1 MQQDLKVLFFSP
13 IYPTGGIATCTL
25 NIIDYVRKNQ
35 IMNFVFCDGSIY
47 HKKAGQSST
56 IRRVYSGILDTY
68 RLIMTYIQAIKK
80 YKPEIIH
87 INTSASW
94 ALYKDWLYLKIAKF
108 FRCQVVFQY
117 HFGRIPE
124 LRKKQ
129 NWEWSLLLN
138 NIKQSK
144 HAIVIDPLSK
154 EVLDKSGLK
163 NKVSYIP
170 NPCSIKLEQIANEKI
185 KEKND
190 ESPYIFVGHVVPTKG
205 VYELV
210 EAFSTMTIKAKL
222 ILIGLVTE
230 QVKKE
235 LMSIAAKRNNG
246 SWLSIVGNKK
256 LDYVYKEMELAKAL
270 VLPSYT
276 EGFPNVV
283 LEAMACGCPVI
294 ATNVGAIPDM
304 LSVDDVQNACGICI
318 KPRSYKDLQ
327 QTILNY
333 ENDKNSQCK
342 YAVNGKKK
350 ILSTYTM
357 AQIFAKYNKIWNL

>member
-1 MQQDLKVLFFSP
+1 MRQDLKVLFFSP
-13 IYPTGGIATCTL
+13 IFPTGGIATCTL
-25 NIIDYVRKNQ
+25 NIIDFVTKNK
-35 IMNFVFCDGSIY
+35 IANFVFCDGSIY
-47 HKKAGQSST
+47 HKKAGQLSK
-56 IRRVYSGILDTY
+56 IRRIYSGILDTC
-68 RLIMTYIQAIKK
+68 RLIIRFIQAIKES
-80 YKPEIIH
+80 KPDVIH

-94 ALYKDWLYLKIAKF
+94 ALYKDWVYLKIAKYF
-108 FRCQVVFQY
+108 HCQVVFQY

-129 NWEWSLLLN
+129 NWEWKLLLN
-138 NIKQSK
+138 NINQSK
-144 HAIVIDPLSK
+144 HSIVIDPISK
-154 EVLDKSGLK
+154 EVLDKYGLK

-170 NPCSIKLEQIANEKI
+170 NPCSIKLEQIAKEKI
-185 KEKND
+185 KEKS
-190 ESPYIFVGHVVPTKG
+190 EGSPYLFVGHVIPTKG
-205 VYELV
+205 VYDLV
-210 EAFSTMTIKAKL
+210 EAFTAITVDAKL

-230 QVKKE
+230 QVKNE
-235 LMSIAAKRNNG
+235 LMGIAVKKNNG

-304 LSVDDVQNACGICI
+304 LSVDDTQNTCGICI
-318 KPRSYKDLQ
+318 KPHSCKMLELA
-327 QTILNY
+327 ILNY

-350 ILSTYTM
+350 ILSAYTM
-357 AQIFAKYNKIWNL
+357 AQIYAKYNQIWNL